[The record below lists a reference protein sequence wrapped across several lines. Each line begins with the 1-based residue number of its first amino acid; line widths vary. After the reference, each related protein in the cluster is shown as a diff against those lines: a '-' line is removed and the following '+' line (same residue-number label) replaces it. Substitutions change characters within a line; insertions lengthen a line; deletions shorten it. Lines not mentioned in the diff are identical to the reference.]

1 MPASDYSEMA
11 AEISDQFDD
20 AGADLMHSEH
30 DIAEMLATLI
40 DDYQVQRDEAKS
52 SVQHRLL
59 EDTDLDATQFFG
71 GSNTTLRAGELDE
84 ADVWGDMEIKVLQLW
99 DVDHDAIAQK
109 GLIGDPSGT
118 TMFTAFTS
126 SDLPRLAEGGS
137 YRLTNVVTDEYDG
150 EYSVKL
156 NSKTGIEPL
165 SEDVAVEDSSTT
177 LEGALVAIQS
187 PSGLIKRCP
196 KDDCSRVVG
205 SGSCPDHGDVAGE
218 FDMRLKAV
226 LDDGEDAHRV
236 LFDQAATEAVTGIS
250 MSEAK
255 QQAMDALDTSVV
267 EDRMRDRLEG
277 RYYRVEGQ
285 QTGSWYLVDDAHE
298 FHENADVAALQAE
311 ASSLADALGEEM
323 ADTAA

>member
-1 MPASDYSEMA
+1 MA
-11 AEISDQFDD
+11 AEISEQFED
-20 AGADLMHSEH
+20 AGANLMHSERE
-30 DIAEMLATLI
+30 IAEMLATLV
-40 DDYQVQRDEAKS
+40 DGYQVQRNEALS

-59 EDTDLDATQFFG
+59 ENTDLDATSFFG
-71 GSNTTLRAGELDE
+71 GSNTSLDAGELD
-84 ADVWGDMEIKVLQLW
+84 DSNVWGDMEIQVLQLW
-99 DVDHDAIAQK
+99 DVDHEAIAQK
-109 GLIGDPSGT
+109 GLIGDHSGT

-126 SDLPRLAEGGS
+126 SDLPRLEEGAS
-137 YRLTNVVTDEYDG
+137 YRLTNVVTDEYEG

-165 SEDVAVEDSSTT
+165 GEDVEVAETVTT

-196 KDDCSRVVG
+196 EDDCSRVVG

-236 LFDQAATEAVTGIS
+236 LFDQEATEAITGIS
-250 MSEAK
+250 MGEAK

-267 EDRMRDRLEG
+267 EDRMRDLLVG
-277 RYYRVEGQ
+277 RYYRAEAR
-285 QTGSWYLVDDAHE
+285 QTGSWYLVDEVEA
-298 FHENADVAALQAE
+298 FHENADVAALRAE
-311 ASSLADALGEEM
+311 ASSLAEQLGSEM
-323 ADTAA
+323 ADAAA

>member
-1 MPASDYSEMA
+1 MPASNYAEMA

-20 AGADLMHSEH
+20 AGADLIHSERE
-30 DIAEMLATLI
+30 IAEMLSTLI
-40 DDYQVQRDEAKS
+40 DDYQVQRDEARS

-71 GSNTTLRAGELDE
+71 GGNTALDAGELDE
-84 ADVWGDMEIKVLQLW
+84 ADVWGDIEVNVLQLW

-109 GLIGDPSGT
+109 GLIGDASGT
-118 TMFTAFTS
+118 TMFTAFSS
-126 SDLPRLAEGGS
+126 SDLPQLEEGAS
-137 YRLTNVVTDEYDG
+137 YRLTNVVTDEYKG

-156 NSKTGIEPL
+156 TSKTGIEPL
-165 SEDVAVEDSSTT
+165 SDDIPVEDSSTT

-196 KDDCSRVVG
+196 EADCSRVVG
-205 SGSCPDHGDVAGE
+205 SGSCPDHGDVVGE

-226 LDDGEDAHRV
+226 LDDGEQAHRV
-236 LFDQAATEAVTGIS
+236 LFDEEATAAITGIS

-267 EDRMRDRLEG
+267 EGRMCDLLEG
-277 RYYRVEGQ
+277 RYYRVEGR
-285 QTGSWYLVDDAHE
+285 QTGSWYLVDEAE
-298 FHENADVAALQAE
+298 AFHENADVAALQVE
-311 ASSLADALGEEM
+311 ASSLADRLGDEM
-323 ADTAA
+323 ADAGA

>member
-1 MPASDYSEMA
+1 MPASNYAEMA

-20 AGADLMHSEH
+20 AGADLMHSERE
-30 DIAEMLATLI
+30 IAELLATLI

-59 EDTDLDATQFFG
+59 EDTNLDATTFFG
-71 GSNTTLRAGELDE
+71 GSNTTLDAGDLSG
-84 ADVWGDMEIKVLQLW
+84 ADVWGGMEVQVLQLW

-109 GLIGDPSGT
+109 GLIGDETGT

-126 SDLPRLAEGGS
+126 SDLPRLEEGAS

-165 SEDVAVEDSSTT
+165 SEGVAVEDASTT

-196 KDDCSRVVG
+196 EDDCSRVVG

-267 EDRMRDRLEG
+267 EDRMRDLLEG
-277 RYYRVEGQ
+277 RYYRVEGR
-285 QTGSWYLVDDAHE
+285 QTGSWYLVDGADK
-298 FHENADVAALQAE
+298 FHKDTDVDALQAE
-311 ASSLADALGEEM
+311 ASSLANQLGDEIADA
-323 ADTAA
+323 AA